1 MAAMSAPEV
10 VVPTV
15 RSILCVRRGALG
27 DTLLMLPVLRALR
40 ALHPHAVLRLAGVA
54 EHAAVVHAL
63 GAVDAAVSTEALGLG
78 RIGGDPAQ
86 LHPWLHSE
94 LVVGDHLELAQLRGT
109 AQHVV
114 VFDPRPC
121 WEAMPMARQHL
132 RMLGLADTDALHAPP
147 CTHAPAPGAALW
159 LAPGSG
165 SRTKCAPRAA
175 WLELAARAHGAGRPL
190 VVLVGPVEL
199 ERDDPRAWSWP
210 VPVTFE
216 VCPQPRELVQR
227 LAAAWAFVGNDSGT
241 SHLAVAL
248 AVPSVLW
255 FGPTDPRVWA
265 PVGAHVQVVDLRA
278 GAEAVWQALPQP

>member
-1 MAAMSAPEV
+1 MAAMSATDV
-10 VVPTV
+10 VVPSA

-54 EHAAVVHAL
+54 EHTAVVHAL
-63 GAVDAAVSTEALGLG
+63 GAVDAAVSVETLGLS
-78 RIGGDPAQ
+78 RIGADPAQ

-94 LVVGDHLELAQLRGT
+94 LVVGDHLELARLRGT
-109 AQHVV
+109 HQHVV

-121 WEAMPMARQHL
+121 WGAVPMARQHL
-132 RMLGLADTDALHAPP
+132 RTLGLPDAESLHAPWR
-147 CTHAPAPGAALW
+147 TRVPAQDAALL

-165 SRTKCAPRAA
+165 SRQKCAPRSA
-175 WLELAARAHGAGRPL
+175 WLELAERARRAGRPTA
-190 VVLVGPVEL
+190 VLVGPVEL
-199 ERDDPRAWSWP
+199 ERDDPRAWAWT

-216 VCPQPRELVQR
+216 VCPQPPRFVER

-241 SHLAVAL
+241 SHLAAAL

-265 PVGAHVQVVDLRA
+265 PVGAHVQVVDLHA
-278 GAEAVWQALPQP
+278 GAEAAWQALPPA

>member
-1 MAAMSAPEV
+1 MAATSATDATLPS
-10 VVPTV
+10 V

-54 EHAAVVHAL
+54 EHAAVVRAL
-63 GAVDAAVSTEALGLG
+63 GAVDAAMSIEALGLG

-94 LVVGDHLELAQLRGT
+94 LLVGDHLELAHLCGT

-121 WEAMPMARQHL
+121 WGAESMARQHL
-132 RMLGLADTDALHAPP
+132 RTLGLADAGSLHAPWR
-147 CTHAPAPGAALW
+147 THVPAPGAALW

-165 SRTKCAPRAA
+165 SRTKCAPRSA

-199 ERDDPRAWSWP
+199 ERDDPRAWPWP

-216 VCPQPRELVQR
+216 VCPQPHALVER

-241 SHLAVAL
+241 SHLAAAL

-265 PVGAHVQVVDLRA
+265 PVGAHVQVVDLHA
-278 GAEAVWQALPQP
+278 GAAAAWQALPRH